1 MSDANPAQ
9 SGHFGLLLALAAVA
23 LVTGCSV
30 SSTKTLDRNF
40 EACLN
45 AGGDYTEPVAD
56 GIGFSCDLPEDPA

>member
-1 MSDANPAQ
+1 MSAADAPR
-9 SGHFGLLLALAAVA
+9 GHLRRLLGLAAVV
-23 LVTGCSV
+23 LLTGCSV
-30 SSTKTLDRNF
+30 SSTTNLDRNF